1 MSGSGPRYGLLTS
14 SAGAV
19 VLAIAVFLPW
29 YGISF
34 TAHGVAA
41 AERFGDQAAAQFGNA
56 TLQSYMSEAHAGFAA
71 LAGHEFGS
79 LSAHQALST
88 LNVVILILAGA
99 GIALSLLALS
109 GAFSAEASR
118 APLALLGAVAAICV
132 LYRMIDPP
140 SPPGEL
146 LALSLREG
154 AWIALI
160 GALAMVGGALM
171 PATVGG
177 GGAGQQAADPER
189 MFSELSGWTPE
200 A

>member
-1 MSGSGPRYGLLTS
+1 MSGSGPRYGLLV
-14 SAGAV
+14 SASGAV
-19 VLAIAVFLPW
+19 ALAIAVFLPW
-29 YGISF
+29 YGVSF
-34 TAHGVAA
+34 TAHGLAL

-56 TLQSYMSEAHAGFAA
+56 TLQSYMSQAHASFAA
-71 LAGHEFGS
+71 LAGHELGS

-109 GAFSAEASR
+109 GAYSADASR

-140 SPPGEL
+140 SPSGEL

-154 AWIALI
+154 VWIALI
-160 GALAMVGGALM
+160 GALAMLGGALV
-171 PATVGG
+171 PAAAGG
-177 GGAGQQAADPER
+177 GEGRHAADPER
-189 MFSELSGWTPE
+189 MFAELSGWTPE